1 MQISPVREESAL
13 LYAESGENVPITHD
27 YELTPI
33 QPIQP
38 IQPTQLLVC
47 VVAEPSTMP
56 LYGIAQWSASLV
68 SLLAIILLLANRFE
82 LLRKNKKKVL
92 DEKEKIRYDKHR
104 KIFLSLLIISNIIF
118 CCSGIGN
125 LIYQGYDENSEI
137 IVCFVILLC
146 YIFAIIKNIIK
157 IKKCE
162 IEKKAKYL
170 NRLEIISILL
180 IPVTLIVTF
189 LYELVI

>member
-1 MQISPVREESAL
+1 MQISPVKEESAL
-13 LYAESGENVPITHD
+13 LYAEADESVSTFSPSVQYSYGGLVEPVMPNPIMNI
-27 YELTPI
+27 LGI
-33 QPIQP
+33 VQF
-38 IQPTQLLVC
+38 
-47 VVAEPSTMP
+47 STFC
-56 LYGIAQWSASLV
+56 V

-82 LLRKNKKKVL
+82 LLGKTKKKGL
-92 DEKEKIRYDKHR
+92 DEKEKIRYGKNR
-104 KIFLSLLIISNIIF
+104 KIFLSLLVISNIIF
-118 CCSGIGN
+118 FCSICV
-125 LIYQGYDENSEI
+125 YDEVVENSET
-137 IVCFVILLC
+137 IVYFVILLC

-180 IPVTLIVTF
+180 IPVTLIVAF